1 MIRTL
6 ERISGVLLILLG
18 VAWFVLGIRSPYTED
33 HFVRAVSMVT
43 VISLALMIAGVL
55 LVRSQPS
62 TLARII
68 ASIVCVLGAI
78 REFSLLQHGPITV
91 RDGGWIGIA
100 LLGLYTVIILV
111 VWLNFFTEKRKV
123 TVL

>member
-1 MIRTL
+1 MTRIL

-18 VAWFVLGIRSPYTED
+18 VAWFVLGVRSLYGESY
-33 HFVRAVSMVT
+33 FLRGVSIVA

-62 TLARII
+62 MFSRVF
-68 ASIVCVLGAI
+68 ASVVCVLGAV
-78 REFSLLQHGPITV
+78 REISLLGHGRLTV
-91 RDGGWIGIA
+91 QDGGWIGIV

-111 VWLNFFTEKRKV
+111 VWLNFVVERRNATAN
-123 TVL
+123 